1 MAINYSEFIAKNITA
16 EYRGMNYIEYNDGGL
31 EMYISFQALL
41 RFISENLN
49 LISNGEGI
57 VSIDWESDKPFYA
70 LSCHISTDLTKCYLY
85 NEQLNIEDGTNPD
98 PNFATFH
105 PFYLFRDD
113 NLTQINKDLLNN
125 SNVPSNRE
133 QNFAYPQIGNINY
146 IYLNTGYLSKIIADN
161 LDKENKIT
169 LRNFLQTACD
179 DINRALGGINDFQV
193 VIDSD
198 QTPNVLTI
206 IDINQ
211 NRIKGLTKKYGN
223 NQNYTL
229 IQAQGIGPDNNTQ
242 GSFVTSLKAQSQI
255 TPEIASAISIG
266 AQANGNQLGEE
277 ATSFSRLSK
286 GLIDRIYPDKI
297 LSSQPTGS
305 FADNFKP
312 TFKTNLQAFQNLVD
326 NLQKNPQPNSAAV
339 RLSLKMSD
347 EDNNGPMVSDL
358 FKAIVGEFTEKNQSN
373 PTFIPIKLDIE
384 LLGISGIKI
393 FQQFEL
399 SSDVLPLSYQNDFN
413 FLITGI
419 THEVRTHKWIT
430 KLATL
435 TYLKEKD
442 LTTAQKADIKPLEVL
457 GLDFSTII
465 VAGVCK
471 PYKLNTQYNKPPYNI
486 SITQLNDSFKAWDLT
501 FGNNYLMTEQSGWC
515 ARGVYNTAVNFQNY
529 KTGKTIYIKPN
540 LLPSGGD
547 AKTSGYAFQL
557 KTLGWTGQLIGE
569 GLNKT
574 QIQQA
579 INSIEYNVGDILIYY
594 AEDAV
599 TEDGQF
605 GHTQIYVGSKSPSGW
620 SSDVKDN
627 YGVSF
632 VYNNTT
638 RYTSQCYTL
647 YLYRVPNF

>member
-57 VSIDWESDKPFYA
+57 VSIDWESDKPFYP

-125 SNVPSNRE
+125 SNIPSNRK

-305 FADNFKP
+305 FADNFQT

-326 NLQKNPQPNSAAV
+326 NLQKNPQPNSAAI

-442 LTTAQKADIKPLEVL
+442 LTAAQKADIKPLEVL

-486 SITQLNDSFKAWDLT
+486 SLTQLNDSFKAWDLT
-501 FGNNYLMTEQSGWC
+501 FGNNYLITEQSGWC

-547 AKTSGYAFQL
+547 AKTSGYDFQL

-569 GLNKT
+569 GLNKI

-579 INSIEYNVGDILIYY
+579 INSIDYNIGDILIYY
-594 AEDAV
+594 SEDSG
-599 TEDGQF
+599 DSNGLS

-620 SSDVKDN
+620 SSDVRDN
-627 YGVSF
+627 YGFSF
-632 VYNNTT
+632 VYNSKPSN
-638 RYTSQCYTL
+638 CYTL